1 VDYPYLK
8 VRYKA
13 IAKHQVILYTLSM
26 DYEKLINKKNE
37 LDQFRPL
44 PQALVKNLDDW
55 FLVELTYTSN
65 AIEGNTLTRA
75 ETALVVEK
83 GLTIGGRSLKEHFE
97 AINHVHALEWVK
109 SLISKPLREI
119 NENTIMQIHQF
130 ILQSIDDS
138 NAGHYRNIPV
148 RISGSPVILPNP
160 RKIPDLMSDFIVWLH
175 NSTQNPIELAAL
187 AHYKFVTIHP
197 FVDGNGRTGRL
208 LMNLIL
214 MIYGYPPAI
223 IRPEDRL
230 EYIKS
235 LENAQMGGSLNKY
248 IALIARAVERS
259 LDIYLKAVRG
269 EDASQSENA
278 SELLKIGQLAAK
290 TNTPVS
296 TLRFWVQEKLL
307 EITSSTASGY
317 WLFQLDAI
325 ARVEKIKELQQ
336 KRFTIKEI
344 KQMLLND
351 EGIEA

>member
-1 VDYPYLK
+1 
-8 VRYKA
+8 
-13 IAKHQVILYTLSM
+13 M
-26 DYEKLINKKNE
+26 DYEKLIRKKYE
-37 LDQFRPL
+37 LDQYRPL

-83 GLTIGGRSLKEHFE
+83 GLTIGGKSLKEHFE
-97 AINHVHALEWVK
+97 ANNHAHALEWVK
-109 SLISKPLREI
+109 SLVSKPI
-119 NENTIMQIHQF
+119 HDISENTILQIHKF
-130 ILQSIDDS
+130 IFEAIDDT
-138 NAGHYRNIPV
+138 NAGYYRSIPV

-160 RKIPDLMSDFIVWLH
+160 QKVPDLMSDFIVWLH
-175 NSTQNPIELAAL
+175 TSTQPPIELAAL

-197 FVDGNGRTGRL
+197 FVDGNGRTARL
-208 LMNLIL
+208 LMNLVL

-235 LENAQMGGSLNKY
+235 LENAQMGGSLDKY
-248 IALIARAVERS
+248 FALIARAVERS
-259 LDIYLKAVRG
+259 LDIYLKAVKG

-278 SELLKIGQLAAK
+278 TELMKIGQLATR

-296 TLRFWVQEKLL
+296 TIRFWVQEELL
-307 EITSSTASGY
+307 EIVSSTASGY
-317 WLFQLDAI
+317 WLFQIDAI

-336 KRFTIKEI
+336 RRFTIREI
-344 KQMLLND
+344 KQILRSD
-351 EGIEA
+351 ENKDV